1 MVAPLSDKNPKAPFE
16 QAIRDMEFVDVAFCE
31 STPDAING
39 NEAMCTY
46 LSNLLV
52 MYISDYI
59 IRRKKNQPL
68 DSQLLAA
75 VKVAQAA
82 TSMATLF
89 KAGSEALLDGNM
101 NMLDLANKELNGVA
115 DLIELKLEGFARQMA
130 PGAEVF
136 RTPQPPREP
145 EPAIGVAPKV
155 EVAYESKDPDDIE
168 AIKKSTFSNWAWKP
182 GDKN

>member
-1 MVAPLSDKNPKAPFE
+1 MVAPLSDKPKGPDGSDDLFQ

-31 STPDAING
+31 NTQDAIEG
-39 NEAMCTY
+39 NEAMCAY
-46 LSNLLV
+46 MSNLLV

-59 IRRKKNQPL
+59 VRRKKRQSL
-68 DSQLLAA
+68 DQQLLAA

-136 RTPQPPREP
+136 KAPREEKKEPTDDYDVFQQAFKAALGGKPP
-145 EPAIGVAPKV
+145 EG
-155 EVAYESKDPDDIE
+155 
-168 AIKKSTFSNWAWKP
+168 SN
-182 GDKN
+182 